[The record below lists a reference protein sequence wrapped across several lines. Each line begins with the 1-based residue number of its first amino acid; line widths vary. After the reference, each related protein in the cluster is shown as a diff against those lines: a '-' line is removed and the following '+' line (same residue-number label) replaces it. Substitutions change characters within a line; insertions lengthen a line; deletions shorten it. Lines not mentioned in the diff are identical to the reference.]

1 MTGYITGKVKGGF
14 ITNVEG
20 LPCFMPSSQI
30 DVRPLKK
37 IDHLMNT
44 PLKVIATRIDKNRG
58 NVCVSRRAVLE
69 KSKNAEITEALKNI
83 KEGDIVDN
91 AIVKAT
97 TDWGIFLEINGIDA
111 LLHVSDLSHGRVK
124 KPSDLVTI
132 GQKLKVKIT
141 KIDEKTN
148 RVSASVKA
156 LTVDPFDNLEKNIK
170 LEKLIVR
177 SNKNHGLW
185 MFC

>member
-1 MTGYITGKVKGGF
+1 M
-14 ITNVEG
+14 
-20 LPCFMPSSQI
+20 
-30 DVRPLKK
+30 
-37 IDHLMNT
+37 
-44 PLKVIATRIDKNRG
+44 
-58 NVCVSRRAVLE
+58 SRRAVLE

-83 KEGDIVDN
+83 KEGDIVED

-97 TDWGIFLEINGIDA
+97 TDWGIFLDINGVDA

-141 KIDEKTN
+141 KIDPKTN

-156 LTVDPFDNLEKNIK
+156 LQKILIRNIDKKYKVGKTYEGTSHKNY
-170 LEKLIVR
+170 
-177 SNKNHGLW
+177 GLW
-185 MFC
+185 LFR